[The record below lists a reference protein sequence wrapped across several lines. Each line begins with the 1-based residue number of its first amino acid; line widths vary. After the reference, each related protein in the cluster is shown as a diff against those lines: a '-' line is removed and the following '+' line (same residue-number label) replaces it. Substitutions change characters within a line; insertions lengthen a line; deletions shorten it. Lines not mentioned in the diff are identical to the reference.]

1 MKSYKNLKEK
11 AYEIIKNKIIMIE
24 FKPGEYLE
32 EKVLSEL
39 LGISRTPIREALN
52 VLENE
57 GWIESFPRKGIFVTR
72 IDEEK
77 IDEIYEVRKNFDPLI
92 LKMAA
97 KNLSPLKLNLFK
109 QKFENYEKM
118 HEDEFLKYDADFHSY
133 VHSAVKNKYVLKM
146 MKNVYEHNRRIRR
159 LGVQKVPH
167 QRIVDS
173 NKEHL
178 EMIDLILKG
187 EIDKAADLLREH
199 IENSHKYYLNVLLD
213 KDL

>member
-39 LGISRTPIREALN
+39 LEISRTPIREALN

-109 QKFENYEKM
+109 HKFENYEEM
-118 HEDEFLKYDADFHSY
+118 LEDEFLKYDADFHSY

-178 EMIDLILKG
+178 EMIDLILNG
-187 EIDKAADLLREH
+187 EIDKAADLLRKH

>member
-32 EKVLSEL
+32 EKVLSEI